1 MQVLSTLTLPDRR
14 QASTAN
20 KGPVTCADA
29 TSMHG
34 LGATLGS
41 IVYCITSRLRSS
53 NSFSVNEAD

>member
-1 MQVLSTLTLPDRR
+1 
-14 QASTAN
+14 
-20 KGPVTCADA
+20 
-29 TSMHG
+29 MHG